1 MQPRFWCE
9 SLTLLKCRLQK
20 NNKAGLVNASSI
32 WKQCKRRVDLKF
44 VQLCVKFRPLN
55 EKWPTAALT
64 QKHHIPFCLI
74 SNEWWASQTPI
85 PPPPLF
91 SQVLTL
97 SIPFHASY
105 FTQKL
110 FFHFTS
116 FPCSSCFSDLFHSNH
131 PLTPLLRAAH
141 IYIEKCDCVK
151 VTHFA
156 RSLMC
161 DIQGS

>member
-1 MQPRFWCE
+1 M
-9 SLTLLKCRLQK
+9 TLLKCRLQK
-20 NNKAGLVNASSI
+20 NNKAGLGNASSI
-32 WKQCKRRVDLKF
+32 WKQCKRRVHF
-44 VQLCVKFRPLN
+44 FSPLN

-74 SNEWWASQTPI
+74 SNEWWASQTTI
-85 PPPPLF
+85 PPPTLF

-110 FFHFTS
+110 FFHFAS
-116 FPCSSCFSDLFHSNH
+116 SPCSSCNYHYCCFSDLFHSNH